1 MKNKKLTILIL
12 IALILSLMLLPILSG
27 CNNKVIV
34 LKVYNAQDYIEDGK
48 ESSVLRDFEEY
59 YKQKT
64 GQKVRIQ
71 YDTFDTLERLTQL

>member
-34 LKVYNAQDYIEDGK
+34 LKV
-48 ESSVLRDFEEY
+48 
-59 YKQKT
+59 
-64 GQKVRIQ
+64 
-71 YDTFDTLERLTQL
+71 